1 MRLPITFDL
10 TPKGKIVERKHIG
23 EEGYAENMQYTLQL
37 NVQED
42 GVYISYYGEDD
53 EYLDEDRIDEL
64 IKKRI

>member
-23 EEGYAENMQYTLQL
+23 EYGYADNIQYTLQF

-53 EYLDEDRIDEL
+53 TYFDEDRIEEL
-64 IKKRI
+64 IK